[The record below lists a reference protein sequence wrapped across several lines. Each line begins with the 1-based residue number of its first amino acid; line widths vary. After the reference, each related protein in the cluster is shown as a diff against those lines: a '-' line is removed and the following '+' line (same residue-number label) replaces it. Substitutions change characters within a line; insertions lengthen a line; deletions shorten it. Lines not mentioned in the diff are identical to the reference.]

1 MQPLAIGFIKLSFLF
16 FYRRIFFVYNSFQ
29 VVSLVLVAITAAWI
43 IAFFFGFTFACGTN
57 FATNWASLA
66 EIGEKCGFGFMATV
80 VYAILDAVLD
90 FIILVLPFPWIW
102 KLQMPAIRKLQVCG
116 VFMLGGVAVA
126 SAIVRMVI
134 CIQQSTPSSALEKAT
149 VMGMPPY
156 DILVFMHR
164 TQRDVFHGCF

>member
-29 VVSLVLVAITAAWI
+29 IVSLVLVAITAAWI

-90 FIILVLPFPWIW
+90 FVILVLPFPWVSCHPFHAIVQLAADDMKIW

-116 VFMLGGVAVA
+116 VFMLGGV
-126 SAIVRMVI
+126 
-134 CIQQSTPSSALEKAT
+134 
-149 VMGMPPY
+149 
-156 DILVFMHR
+156 
-164 TQRDVFHGCF
+164 